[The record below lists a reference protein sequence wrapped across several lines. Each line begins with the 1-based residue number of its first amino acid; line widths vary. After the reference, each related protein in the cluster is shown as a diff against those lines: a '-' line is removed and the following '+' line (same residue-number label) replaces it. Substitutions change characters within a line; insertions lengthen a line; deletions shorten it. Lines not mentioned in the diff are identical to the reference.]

1 MKGAGCEFSHDLSQ
15 EPCAR
20 LLLLG
25 ACDLVNKG
33 KRCDRLH
40 DLSSL
45 SSEEVSALR
54 ERFRHGQEQREK
66 LGQRT
71 IEGWRGSDG
80 GGEGKEAAGA
90 EGAEQREESLLLPL
104 SAPAASAPAPAPA
117 PAPALPVSM
126 ESTWLPLEEA
136 RRLVSSGGG
145 AAAAAAA
152 AAAASA
158 AAAGATAER
167 REDGA
172 NAALAAARAKEQG
185 ASQQLAGLLAS
196 GT

>member
-145 AAAAAAA
+145 AASAAAA
-152 AAAASA
+152 AAAASGA
-158 AAAGATAER
+158 ATAAEG
-167 REDGA
+167 RESA
-172 NAALAAARAKEQG
+172 ASAALAAARAKEQQG
-185 ASQQLAGLLAS
+185 ASEQLAGLLAS
-196 GT
+196 KT